1 MKSRQSGY
9 TLVEI
14 AIVLVIIGLLLGGVL
29 KGQELIFN
37 TKVKATYNLIQSMS
51 AAFNSYQDRYAAL
64 PGDDTQATTRFPAA
78 APATANGN
86 GDGLLGYGNCSVAGT
101 VSENCLAL
109 YDLRLAGFITG
120 TYTNAVIA
128 PFGGPAFPAAGNSQ
142 MGGAGFGSS
151 PILQFNVNT
160 LTYKAASALDT
171 SFDDGNPSTGDWR
184 CNGLA
189 AAGYNLST
197 PDVTVPQFCGM
208 IL

>member
-37 TKVKATYNLIQSMS
+37 TKVKATYNLVQSMS
-51 AAFNSYQDRYAAL
+51 AAFNSYQDRYQAL
-64 PGDDTQATTRFPAA
+64 PGDDPLAQTRFPAA
-78 APATANGN
+78 NPLPANGN
-86 GDGLLGYGNCSVAGT
+86 GDGILAYGNCANPGT
-101 VSENCLAL
+101 VTENCTAL

-120 TYTNAVIA
+120 NYTDSVTA
-128 PFGGPAFPAAGNSQ
+128 PFGGPSFPAAGNSQ
-142 MGGAGFGSS
+142 MGGAGFGSN
-151 PILQFNVNT
+151 PIMQFSVNT
-160 LTYKAASALDT
+160 LTYKAASAIDT
-171 SFDDGNPSTGDWR
+171 SFDDGNPATGDWR

-197 PDVTVPQFCGM
+197 PDVTIPQFCGM
-208 IL
+208 TL